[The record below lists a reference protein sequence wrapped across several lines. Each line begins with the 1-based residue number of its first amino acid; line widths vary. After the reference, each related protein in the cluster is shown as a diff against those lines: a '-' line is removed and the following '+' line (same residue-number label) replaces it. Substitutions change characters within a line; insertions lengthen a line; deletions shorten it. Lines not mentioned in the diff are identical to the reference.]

1 MRDESKAFVVYKGID
16 EKKMKRQVEVRPFDD
31 ELEYLQDLVGGW
43 LEHYVID
50 RKLDHLFIDMW
61 IDEEGKLKD
70 GLEPTFA
77 LMHEGKLYDVI
88 FGNCVFSKYDLDGN
102 TLGLSPDEV
111 SHVIAFLNDCD
122 VVGLIKKDG
131 STVPC
136 LAVNK

>member
-16 EKKMKRQVEVRPFDD
+16 EKKMNRQVEVRPFDD
-31 ELEYLQDLVGGW
+31 ALEYLQGLVGGYI
-43 LEHYVID
+43 EHYVID
-50 RKLDHLFIDMW
+50 SKLDHNFIDMW
-61 IDEEGKLKD
+61 IDDEGKLKD
-70 GLEPTFA
+70 GLAPTFA

-102 TLGLSPDEV
+102 TLGLTPDDV
-111 SHVIAFLNDCD
+111 SRVIGFLNDCN

-136 LAVNK
+136 LSVNK